1 VAVRPFDPRL
11 LPEGHP
17 DKIAVPARGTVLD
30 GLWRGLVRY
39 CLWPS
44 YRGLVALGSTHVAA
58 LWHPEFGAH
67 LQDVSSASPERAGR
81 LTAPS
86 HFPIPRRTVMS
97 DARLV
102 GTWTTHLDDDG
113 KAVPGLVSFSAD
125 GSVVST
131 QLNTKNIG
139 LGTWRVTGSGTF
151 EYGFHILA
159 ADPEGKHVGEAHVR
173 VSGEFVSDT
182 EWQGTGGA
190 EFFDPQGTKLRGH
203 AGSKVTAGKFG
214 IDD

>member
-1 VAVRPFDPRL
+1 
-11 LPEGHP
+11 
-17 DKIAVPARGTVLD
+17 
-30 GLWRGLVRY
+30 
-39 CLWPS
+39 
-44 YRGLVALGSTHVAA
+44 
-58 LWHPEFGAH
+58 
-67 LQDVSSASPERAGR
+67 
-81 LTAPS
+81 
-86 HFPIPRRTVMS
+86 MS
-97 DARLV
+97 DVRLV
-102 GTWTTHLDDDG
+102 GTWTTQLDDDG

-125 GSVVST
+125 GTVVST

-139 LGTWRVTGSGTF
+139 LGTWRATGPESF

-159 ADPEGKHVGEAHVR
+159 ADPEGNHVGEAHVR